1 MLQYVVTCQS
11 LVTIFLEI
19 SLIALL
25 RIDFV
30 AENKH

>member
-11 LVTIFLEI
+11 SVTIFFEI

-25 RIDFV
+25 RMNFV